1 MGPET
6 CGWRRWEKDWIM
18 IDFILSR
25 VDSIIMRPELYS
37 FKDIVRLL
45 RRKQIATID
54 DLKRALGTQADATVF
69 RKLKQVSYLTSY
81 SHSGKYY
88 ALKESAAFDELGLWS
103 CQAVRFSRHGTLLA
117 TTGMLVQEGEAG
129 FYARELETLLEVAV
143 KAVLLEL
150 VRKGRIC
157 REKIGGK
164 QLYCSTDPTT
174 RRRQVL
180 ARSTCA
186 IESSLA
192 SAGSHPTATPDEL
205 KAAIVL
211 FVSLLDEKQ
220 RRLYAGLESLKS
232 GYGGDQRIAELLCLD
247 VGTVARGRHQLLER
261 DAEVRRVRKIGAGR
275 KTVKKK
281 RRR

>member
-1 MGPET
+1 
-6 CGWRRWEKDWIM
+6 M
-18 IDFILSR
+18 IDFTLGGM
-25 VDSIIMRPELYS
+25 DSIRMRPEHYT

-45 RRKQIATID
+45 KRKRIATIG

-88 ALKESAAFDELGLWS
+88 ALEESAEFDELGLWS
-103 CQAVRFSRHGTLLA
+103 CQSVRFSRHRTLLA
-117 TTGMLVQEGEAG
+117 TARMLVHEGEAG
-129 FYARELETLLEVAV
+129 FYANELETILEVTV
-143 KAVLLEL
+143 KAALLEL

-164 QLYCSTDPTT
+164 QLYCSTDPAT
-174 RRRQVL
+174 RRKQVL
-180 ARSTCA
+180 ARRTFA

-220 RRLYAGLESLKS
+220 RRLYAGLESLRS

-247 VGTVARGRHQLLER
+247 VGTVAKGRHQLLEQ
-261 DAEVRRVRKIGAGR
+261 DAEVGRVRKTGGGR
-275 KTVKKK
+275 RSVKKK

>member
-1 MGPET
+1 MAT
-6 CGWRRWEKDWIM
+6 REKDWVM
-18 IDFILSR
+18 IDFALAGA
-25 VDSIIMRPELYS
+25 DSIRMRPEQYS

-45 RRKQIATID
+45 RRKRTATID

-88 ALKESAAFDELGLWS
+88 ALEESAEFDELGLWS

-117 TTGMLVQEGEAG
+117 TTKMLVHEVEAG
-129 FYARELETLLEVAV
+129 FYASELETLLEVSV
-143 KAVLLEL
+143 KAALLEL

-157 REKIGGK
+157 REKTGGK
-164 QLYCSTDPTT
+164 HLYCSLDPAT
-174 RRRQVL
+174 RRRQVF
-180 ARSTCA
+180 ARKTSA

-192 SAGSHPTATPDEL
+192 SSGSHPTATPDEL

-232 GYGGDQRIAELLCLD
+232 GYGGDQRIAEILCLD
-247 VGTVARGRHQLLER
+247 VGTVARGRHQLLEQ
-261 DAEVRRVRKIGAGR
+261 DAEVGRVRRTGGGR
-275 KTVKKK
+275 RAVKKK